1 MADKHTRIT
10 NASAK
15 RISRKKKQKSS
26 HSEFSKKL
34 IWQESA
40 LIWIISISFII
51 LAFVC
56 VKNAYFG
63 ELPWLTAMVGLPWT
77 AYAVSQAF
85 YYRKAMKENT
95 KDGIKYDT
103 TMEELKQ
110 ALAQEQYEFEADL
123 KEAGYQPPQEQTTY
137 PLNTEYNDNY
147 DRFG

>member
-1 MADKHTRIT
+1 MADKNTTKTTRT
-10 NASAK
+10 PSK
-15 RISRKKKQKSS
+15 KTLRRRKQTSKST
-26 HSEFSKKL
+26 EFSKRL

-40 LIWIISISFII
+40 LIWIISISFIV

-110 ALAQEQYEFEADL
+110 ELQ
-123 KEAGYQPPQEQTTY
+123 QEQTEFERDLGINQTPDY
-137 PLNTEYNDNY
+137 TNIPYDDSND
-147 DRFG
+147 GAVG

>member
-1 MADKHTRIT
+1 MKT
-10 NASAK
+10 NTTNTKGTSK
-15 RISRKKKQKSS
+15 KVSRRRKQTSKNT
-26 HSEFSKKL
+26 EFSKKL

-56 VKNAYFG
+56 VKYAYFG

-110 ALAQEQYEFEADL
+110 ELQQEQAEFEAEMQLQDEL
-123 KEAGYQPPQEQTTY
+123 LRYCDSDD
-137 PLNTEYNDNY
+137 DNAV
-147 DRFG
+147 G

>member
-1 MADKHTRIT
+1 MKDNTTNTKKKNIADKK
-10 NASAK
+10 AA
-15 RISRKKKQKSS
+15 RKKKQTSKNT
-26 HSEFSKKL
+26 EFSKRL

-40 LIWIISISFII
+40 LIWVITISFII

-95 KDGIKYDT
+95 KDGIKYET
-103 TMEELKQ
+103 TMAELQ
-110 ALAQEQYEFEADL
+110 
-123 KEAGYQPPQEQTTY
+123 
-137 PLNTEYNDNY
+137 
-147 DRFG
+147 

>member
-1 MADKHTRIT
+1 MKDNTTNTKKKAIADKK
-10 NASAK
+10 AA
-15 RISRKKKQKSS
+15 RKKKQTSKNT
-26 HSEFSKKL
+26 EFSKRL

-40 LIWIISISFII
+40 LIWVITISFII

-95 KDGIKYDT
+95 KDGIKYET
-103 TMEELKQ
+103 TMAELQQDLKQ
-110 ALAQEQYEFEADL
+110 EQEEFNMEMKLEQDDL
-123 KEAGYQPPQEQTTY
+123 DCEIEEDSNAVG
-137 PLNTEYNDNY
+137 
-147 DRFG
+147 

>member
-1 MADKHTRIT
+1 MADKKETIKQQR
-10 NASAK
+10 AL
-15 RISRKKKQKSS
+15 RKKAQKSK

-40 LIWIISISFII
+40 LIWIISISFIV

-95 KDGIKYDT
+95 KDGIKFET
-103 TMEELKQ
+103 TMEELRKEH
-110 ALAQEQYEFEADL
+110 LEEQDAFCSDVISDNIGSE
-123 KEAGYQPPQEQTTY
+123 
-137 PLNTEYNDNY
+137 NCNNDFS
-147 DRFG
+147 DTM

>member
-1 MADKHTRIT
+1 MADKRKTPEEK
-10 NASAK
+10 AK
-15 RISRKKKQKSS
+15 RLERSKQRRYKTKS
-26 HSEFSKKL
+26 SEFSKKL

-95 KDGIKYDT
+95 RDGIKYET
-103 TMEELKQ
+103 TMEELK
-110 ALAQEQYEFEADL
+110 
-123 KEAGYQPPQEQTTY
+123 
-137 PLNTEYNDNY
+137 
-147 DRFG
+147 

>member
-1 MADKHTRIT
+1 MDQKRTMKKTPASTKQIQRKRKQQSKHT
-10 NASAK
+10 
-15 RISRKKKQKSS
+15 
-26 HSEFSKKL
+26 EFSKKL

-56 VKNAYFG
+56 VHNAYFG

-110 ALAQEQYEFEADL
+110 ELQQEQAEFEIDLQEAMCKKQTDADDY
-123 KEAGYQPPQEQTTY
+123 GDDF
-137 PLNTEYNDNY
+137 NT
-147 DRFG
+147 FG

>member
-1 MADKHTRIT
+1 MKDNTTNTKKKAIADKK
-10 NASAK
+10 AA
-15 RISRKKKQKSS
+15 RKKKQTSKNT
-26 HSEFSKKL
+26 EFSKRL

-40 LIWIISISFII
+40 LIWVITISFII

-95 KDGIKYDT
+95 KDGIKYET
-103 TMEELKQ
+103 TMAELQQDLKQ
-110 ALAQEQYEFEADL
+110 EQEEFNMEMKLEQDDL
-123 KEAGYQPPQEQTTY
+123 NCEIEEDSNAVG
-137 PLNTEYNDNY
+137 
-147 DRFG
+147 

>member
-1 MADKHTRIT
+1 MKKANTT
-10 NASAK
+10 NTNKQTVAK
-15 RISRKKKQKSS
+15 KKALRKKKQTSKNT
-26 HSEFSKKL
+26 EFSKRL

-40 LIWIISISFII
+40 LIWIITISFIV

-95 KDGIKYDT
+95 KDGIKFET
-103 TMEELKQ
+103 TMEELRQELK
-110 ALAQEQYEFEADL
+110 QEQQEFDMEL
-123 KEAGYQPPQEQTTY
+123 KLEQEDMDCEIDDEG
-137 PLNTEYNDNY
+137 NAV
-147 DRFG
+147 G

>member
-1 MADKHTRIT
+1 MNNNTT
-10 NASAK
+10 NKEKKELSKKAARK
-15 RISRKKKQKSS
+15 RKQTSKNT
-26 HSEFSKKL
+26 EFSKRL

-103 TMEELKQ
+103 TMAELQ
-110 ALAQEQYEFEADL
+110 QDL
-123 KEAGYQPPQEQTTY
+123 QQEQTEFEME
-137 PLNTEYNDNY
+137 LNKDYTEVQLDDTNNDE
-147 DRFG
+147 DAVG